1 MKNLSNQLKMRS
13 NIGITTTSL
22 FACMLFLL
30 FSTGAIAQTSK
41 VYIKL
46 SDQAGTQ
53 IKGEC
58 VAKGFER
65 WIEALTINSAGKN
78 NTELSFTMNITG
90 SSAALKKA
98 MGNNELLLNG
108 LVSVQTVNGATGMPA
123 TAYTITMENI
133 TVVACTESMGCN
145 NVMSTSVMLRS
156 TRIGWTYYQASR
168 SGGMST
174 VSNKYGWDSEANAAW
189 IAF

>member
-13 NIGITTTSL
+13 NHGILSTSL
-22 FACMLFLL
+22 FACMVFLL

-46 SDQAGTQ
+46 TDQAGMQ

-58 VAKGFER
+58 TTKGFER
-65 WIEALTINSAGKN
+65 WIEALTINSGGKN

-98 MGNNELLLNG
+98 MGSSETLLNG
-108 LVSVQTVNGATGMPA
+108 LVSVQTINSSTGIPTA
-123 TAYTITMENI
+123 AYTITMEKI
-133 TVVACTESMGCN
+133 SVVACAESMGCN
-145 NVMSTSVMLRS
+145 SVMTTSVMLRS
-156 TRIGWTYYQASR
+156 ARIGWTYYQASR
-168 SGGMST
+168 SGTMT
-174 VSNKYGWDSEANAAW
+174 VSNKYGWDAETNAAW
-189 IAF
+189 SAF